1 MKQDGNTT
9 GKASHGTH
17 GRSDIRDLPKES
29 VEIPRDLYE
38 SLERISKDTGMSIED
53 MVKDAVERKI
63 REVKRDLHAYSI

>member
-17 GRSDIRDLPKES
+17 GRSDIRDLPKS